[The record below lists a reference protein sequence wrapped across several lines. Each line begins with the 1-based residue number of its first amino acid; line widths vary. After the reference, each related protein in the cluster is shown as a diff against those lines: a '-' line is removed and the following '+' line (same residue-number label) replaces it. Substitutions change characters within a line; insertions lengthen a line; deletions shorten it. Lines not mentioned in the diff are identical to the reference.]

1 MEIETDQSIEAMDTQ
16 DTQEV
21 EILTSDLQQQPQ
33 QQQTPQQQQ
42 NSPPQLPK
50 FKNLIQPQ
58 LHAVGAVTQLP
69 SENGNVPPQQLL
81 ADSSSASFGQDA
93 EAMGIDDDSKEDQF
107 RSETTF
113 SFTVENVGQLKSQRL
128 SPPVYVRMLPW
139 KIMVIPNDRALGF
152 FLQCNG
158 ENDSP
163 TWSCN
168 AIAEL
173 RLKCHKPDAQPFT
186 RARIKHLF
194 YSKENDYGYS
204 NFITWQELQDADK
217 NYVHNNSITLEVHVI
232 ADAPHGVLWDS
243 KKHTGYVGLKNQ
255 GATCYMN
262 SLLQTLYFTNSL
274 RLSVYRIPTEADDS
288 TKSVGLSLQRV
299 FHELQF
305 GDRPVGTK
313 KLTKSFGWETLD
325 SFMQHDVQEFLRVL
339 LDKLESK
346 MKGTTLEGT
355 IPGLFEGKMSSY
367 IKCKNVDYNSTR
379 YETFYDIQLNIKDK
393 KNIYESFQDYVAS
406 ETLEGDNKYDAG
418 VHGLQEASKGVIFTA
433 FPPVLHLHLMRFQY
447 DPITDSSIK
456 YNDRFEFYE
465 QINLDRYLAESEKT
479 SADYVLHAVL
489 VHSGDNHGGHYVVF
503 INPKADGRWFKF
515 DDDVVSSCRKQEA
528 IEQNYG
534 GMDDEISFHAKCSN
548 AYMLVYIRQSE
559 LERVLGDIPENEI
572 SSDLVERLDLEKRI
586 EMARRKERSEANL
599 YVSVHVILEEYFEDQ
614 HKRRLFDLEKAH
626 PRIFRIKQNQTVDE
640 LVDMFVK
647 GFGVSRDR
655 MRIWNMCTAQT
666 QKFLHFD
673 FEAEASRTIEQ
684 IPTSQKPWVIWLELA
699 CPNVPGPLPPFN
711 PKSEVLLF
719 LKYYDARNKRLN
731 YIGCTQQP
739 YTRRLID
746 LVPEVNRKLG
756 FDPETELTIYD
767 EYADK
772 KLLNLNEPIESV
784 LFIPQDHLQG
794 HILIFERECVDAK
807 LDLPTVEDYFLDLV
821 YRIEIIFSDKCNP
834 NEPDFTLELSNRYN
848 YEQLT
853 NAVAE
858 RLNTDPQ
865 KLQFFMCINNYKETA
880 GNAVPYTFKVGAKN
894 GTIKDLVSY
903 TKQSTPKRIFYQRL
917 SLSIHELDNK
927 KQFKCVWVS
936 SDLKDEKELVLY
948 PNKNDTVKGLL
959 EEAAKKITFAE
970 NSRRKLRLMKV
981 SNHKIVA
988 VCKDDIPLDTLLKTS
1003 ESITST
1009 QGAQKTYRIEEV
1021 PAEEMQLAE
1030 NEFLIPVAHFSKELY
1045 NSFGVPFLTKARQGE
1060 PYGALKQR
1068 IQRRLNVPDK
1078 EWENYKFSVITMGH
1092 NSDVNDNT
1100 PVDLEVYRSWTTG
1113 QLPFFGLDHINKS
1126 RKRSSLNF
1134 SEKAIKIYN

>member
-21 EILTSDLQQQPQ
+21 EILTSDLQQTQ
-33 QQQTPQQQQ
+33 QQR

-69 SENGNVPPQQLL
+69 SENGNMPPQQLL
-81 ADSSSASFGQDA
+81 ADSSSTSFGDG
-93 EAMGIDDDSKEDQF
+93 EAMGIDDESKEDQF

-113 SFTVENVGQLKSQRL
+113 SFTVENVVQLKSQRL
-128 SPPVYVRMLPW
+128 SPPVFVRMLPW
-139 KIMVIPNDRALGF
+139 RIMVIPNDRALGF

-204 NFITWQELQDADK
+204 NFITWQELKDSEK
-217 NYVHNNSITLEVHVI
+217 SYVHNNSITLEVHVV

-288 TKSVGLSLQRV
+288 AKSVGLSLQRV

-346 MKGTTLEGT
+346 MKGTILEGT

-393 KNIYESFQDYVAS
+393 KNIYESFQDYVAP

-418 VHGLQEASKGVIFTA
+418 VHGLQEASKGVIFTS

-447 DPITDSSIK
+447 DPVTDSSIK

-465 QINLDRYLAESEKT
+465 QINLDRYLAESENT
-479 SADYVLHAVL
+479 LADYVLHAVL

-559 LERVLGDIPENEI
+559 LDRVLGDITESEI

-586 EMARRKERSEANL
+586 EMARRKERGEANT
-599 YVSVHVILEEYFEDQ
+599 YVSVHVILEENFEEQ
-614 HKRRLFDLEKAH
+614 HKRRLFDLEKVH
-626 PRIFRIKQNQTVDE
+626 PRVFRIKQNQTVDE
-640 LVDMFVK
+640 LVDMFVR
-647 GFGVSRDR
+647 GFGVSRQR
-655 MRIWNMCTAQT
+655 MRMWNLCTAQT

-673 FEAEASRTIEQ
+673 FVAEGSRTIEQ
-684 IPTSQKPWVIWLELA
+684 ISTSQKPWVIWLQLA
-699 CPNVPGPLPPFN
+699 WTDVPGPLPPFN
-711 PKSEVLLF
+711 PKTEALLF
-719 LKYYDARNKRLN
+719 IKYYDPRNKRLN

-739 YTRRLID
+739 HTRRLID
-746 LVPEVNRKLG
+746 LVPDVNSKLG
-756 FDPETELTIYD
+756 FDPDTELTIYD

-772 KLLNLNEPIESV
+772 KLVNLNEPIESA

-794 HILIFERECVDAK
+794 HILIFERENVDAK
-807 LDLPTVEDYFLDLV
+807 LDLPTVGDYFLDLV

-848 YEQLT
+848 YDQLA

-880 GNAVPYTFKVGAKN
+880 GNAVPYTFK
-894 GTIKDLVSY
+894 DLVSY
-903 TKQSTPKRIFYQRL
+903 TKQSSTKRIFYQRL

-959 EEAAKKITFAE
+959 EEAAKKISFAE
-970 NSRRKLRLMKV
+970 NSRRKLRLMKI

-988 VCKDDIPLDTLLKTS
+988 VCKDDIPLDTLLKS
-1003 ESITST
+1003 NESITTT
-1009 QGAQKTYRIEEV
+1009 QGAQKTFRIEEV

-1045 NSFGVPFLTKARQGE
+1045 NSFGIPFLTKARHGE
-1060 PYGALKQR
+1060 PYGAVKQR
-1068 IQRRLNVPDK
+1068 IQRRLNVQDK
-1078 EWENYKFSVITMGH
+1078 EWENYKFCVISMGH
-1092 NSDVNDNT
+1092 SVDVNDNT
-1100 PVDLEVYRSWTTG
+1100 PVDLEVYRSWTSG